1 MRALLRKFFIVCALI
16 ASDCQAVEL
25 ISDREFFIDN
35 SSNKTLAEI
44 STEPFTRYSGVL
56 NKGYTKGAIWI
67 RLEIT
72 PPREAL
78 PNDDII
84 IRIRPVFLDEIRL
97 FDPLDQSS
105 SVRVAGDTTPIQS
118 AEYPSLSHTFVIPA
132 GHGARKIWLR
142 LKTTSTSLITVE
154 ALSREEMVTSE
165 LNLNLVYF
173 ISLTILAMFVLFILI
188 NWTNQRELL
197 YLLFVV
203 RQFLFLGYT
212 ASLFGL
218 HRYLLQNL
226 PANVLDHLFSWIVIG
241 ATLASFTFEWKFLK
255 EYSPNRWGRISL
267 NGLLVWSGIVILLM
281 IFDKTYEALKLN
293 MILNA
298 VGLVVLLA
306 VASLMLEKRDSAT
319 TTDIPL
325 LNKRLIIGYYA
336 TLNVILIFSV
346 LPLLG
351 VVKGT
356 EFTLTG
362 LVFYA
367 ICSSLIMTGLM
378 QLRIRKQQKIHAEY
392 ANKLLLSEHRIA
404 IERNKREEQTHL
416 FRMLMHEIKN
426 PLAVVDMALLAN
438 NDQRTT
444 NAYVSR
450 AVNSIK
456 EVLDRCFKA
465 DRLSD
470 GNINVELTKIKLA
483 EFLDEL
489 FQRKSWGNNTFQI
502 NVKASYAVHADLQLL
517 GVAMSN
523 LIDNAIRYGDPRAPI
538 DIEARLQANK
548 SGINGVAIVVSNRPG
563 AASWPD
569 TGKVFK
575 KYYRSPGAESQS
587 GTGLGLYLVR
597 TLANLMHGECNY
609 VPDDKNIRFELW
621 LPT

>member
-1 MRALLRKFFIVCALI
+1 
-16 ASDCQAVEL
+16 
-25 ISDREFFIDN
+25 
-35 SSNKTLAEI
+35 
-44 STEPFTRYSGVL
+44 
-56 NKGYTKGAIWI
+56 
-67 RLEIT
+67 
-72 PPREAL
+72 
-78 PNDDII
+78 
-84 IRIRPVFLDEIRL
+84 
-97 FDPLDQSS
+97 
-105 SVRVAGDTTPIQS
+105 
-118 AEYPSLSHTFVIPA
+118 
-132 GHGARKIWLR
+132 
-142 LKTTSTSLITVE
+142 
-154 ALSREEMVTSE
+154 
-165 LNLNLVYF
+165 
-173 ISLTILAMFVLFILI
+173 
-188 NWTNQRELL
+188 
-197 YLLFVV
+197 
-203 RQFLFLGYT
+203 
-212 ASLFGL
+212 
-218 HRYLLQNL
+218 
-226 PANVLDHLFSWIVIG
+226 
-241 ATLASFTFEWKFLK
+241 
-255 EYSPNRWGRISL
+255 
-267 NGLLVWSGIVILLM
+267 
-281 IFDKTYEALKLN
+281 
-293 MILNA
+293 
-298 VGLVVLLA
+298 
-306 VASLMLEKRDSAT
+306 
-319 TTDIPL
+319 
-325 LNKRLIIGYYA
+325 
-336 TLNVILIFSV
+336 
-346 LPLLG
+346 
-351 VVKGT
+351 
-356 EFTLTG
+356 
-362 LVFYA
+362 
-367 ICSSLIMTGLM
+367 
-378 QLRIRKQQKIHAEY
+378 
-392 ANKLLLSEHRIA
+392 
-404 IERNKREEQTHL
+404 
-416 FRMLMHEIKN
+416 MHEIKN

-609 VPDDKNIRFELW
+609 VPNDKNIRFELW